1 MATDIQGWETWIVEQ
16 LEPLVSQGYR
26 VEPYLDQQGRPHGRG
41 QVIIAYRRSRFSD
54 PSGSNVRPTTITQSR
69 QMEFEIILQLLD
81 LRSHQGA
88 YPVLAQIRDLLSGSA
103 PGPLDRILQ
112 QTEEE
117 NLGQSEGIWSFA
129 MTFATLSH
137 YQKRGR

>member
-1 MATDIQGWETWIVEQ
+1 MATDIQGWESWIVEQ
-16 LEPLVSQGYR
+16 LQPLVSQGYR

-41 QVIIAYRRSRFSD
+41 QVIIAYRRSRFSA
-54 PSGSNVRPTTITQSR
+54 PPGSNVRPTTLTQS
-69 QMEFEIILQLLD
+69 QQIEFEIVLQLCD

-88 YPVLAQIRDLLSGSA
+88 YPMLNQIRDLLSGSA
-103 PGPLDRILQ
+103 PTPLDRTIF

-117 NLGQSEGIWSFA
+117 NLGQSEGIWSFS
-129 MTFATLSH
+129 MIFQTLSH